1 MVDRFCRSRKTGLEQ
16 KHYYRGY
23 FATVILLHSAEL
35 NMQSPEVLTKGAS
48 VVAEYFHFRGRTIF
62 NGRPRRSQQP
72 SDRFWDLPFAAGG
85 DSRDGRRGRHGEPHD
100 LATDVS
106 SG

>member
-1 MVDRFCRSRKTGLEQ
+1 MVGFVVLERRGLEQ

-23 FATVILLHSAEL
+23 VATVKLLHSAEL

-48 VVAEYFHFRGRTIF
+48 VVAEYIHFRGRTIF
-62 NGRPRRSQQP
+62 NGRPRRSHQP
-72 SDRFWDLPFAAGG
+72 SDRFWELPFAACG
-85 DSRDGRRGRHGEPHD
+85 DNRDGRRGGHGELHD

-106 SG
+106 SV